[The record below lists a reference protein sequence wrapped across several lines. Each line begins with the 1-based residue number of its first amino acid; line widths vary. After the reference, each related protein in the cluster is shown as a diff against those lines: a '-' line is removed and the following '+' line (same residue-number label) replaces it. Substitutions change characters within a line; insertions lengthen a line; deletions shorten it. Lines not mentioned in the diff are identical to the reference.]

1 MTEQEGLT
9 IYGCNGTPV
18 DCVKIAF
25 DYLLQNG
32 ETPDLVLSGINH
44 GANSAVNVLYSGT
57 MGAAIEGSFYNI
69 PSIGFSLL
77 DHDEDADFGTVQQ
90 YILPIVRKAMTE
102 NLGRPL
108 CLNVNVPNLPAEQ
121 IRGIMPCRQNRG
133 YWREVFERRQ
143 DPRGHD
149 YYWLCGYFENTE
161 PEATDTDEWALK
173 KRVRIGRSD
182 PGGSDQ
188 LRTTGAVKR
197 AEIRVETA
205 SFTAVSTRFRIS
217 RPG

>member
-121 IRGIMPCRQNRG
+121 IRGSCPAARTGAIGGKCSNAARIR
-133 YWREVFERRQ
+133 
-143 DPRGHD
+143 
-149 YYWLCGYFENTE
+149 
-161 PEATDTDEWALK
+161 ADTTITGSAVISK
-173 KRVRIGRSD
+173 IPSPKRPTRTNGRSK
-182 PGGSDQ
+182 
-188 LRTTGAVKR
+188 TGTYR
-197 AEIRVETA
+197 
-205 SFTAVSTRFRIS
+205 SFRS
-217 RPG
+217 RWI